1 MDAEIAYSSVYD
13 VNHLRAAY
21 EKLHRT
27 VSPGIDGRAQT
38 ELTERGFQRL
48 SEELRRHRY
57 APKPAQRIILPTPEG
72 GRPLSIA
79 STIDKVVQTAVVM
92 VLEPAFEPT
101 FRDSSHGFRLGRSC
115 HSCLKV
121 LRSTWLGMT
130 WLVPIDLQKLFTKAH
145 HEILLELMAP
155 VLHSRSME
163 DLIRKLLNAGYVDV
177 YNLTD
182 RTQYDTELVMGSIIS
197 PLCNNILLHELD
209 CYMEDELIPMFGA
222 RALSPSGDEGPKRL
236 KYLRYA
242 DNILLGLKGSKQDG
256 IAIRQAVQ
264 TFLQQKLKFDIN
276 EQTSPVLNARSEMA
290 KFLGALIQYG

>member
-1 MDAEIAYSSVYD
+1 V
-13 VNHLRAAY
+13 
-21 EKLHRT
+21 
-27 VSPGIDGRAQT
+27 
-38 ELTERGFQRL
+38 
-48 SEELRRHRY
+48 
-57 APKPAQRIILPTPEG
+57 ILPTPDG

-92 VLEPAFEPT
+92 VLEPAFEPM
-101 FRDSSHGFRLGRSC
+101 FRNSSHGFRIGRSC

-121 LRSTWLGMT
+121 LRSTWLGIT
-130 WLVPIDLQKLFTKAH
+130 WLIPIDLQKIFTKAH

-155 VLHSRSME
+155 VLHSKSME
-163 DLIRKLLNAGYVDV
+163 DLIRKLLNAGYVDI

-182 RTQYDTELVMGSIIS
+182 RTQYNTELVMGSIIS

-209 CYMEDELIPMFGA
+209 CYVEDELIPMFGA
-222 RALSPSGDEGPKRL
+222 GALSPSGGEGPKRL

-276 EQTSPVLNARSEMA
+276 EQTSPVLNARSEMT
-290 KFLGALIQYG
+290 KFLGALVQYG